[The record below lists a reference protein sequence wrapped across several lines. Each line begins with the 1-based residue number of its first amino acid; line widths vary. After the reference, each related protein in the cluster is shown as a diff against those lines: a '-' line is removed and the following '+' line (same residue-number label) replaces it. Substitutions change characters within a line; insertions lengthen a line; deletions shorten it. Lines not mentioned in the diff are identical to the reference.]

1 MMRAIQVLC
10 LAMSLILWG
19 GCSSITQQFSGKAKT
34 ASQGDRLTSGEMI
47 FDPNAQPFLMAA
59 EAKGNFIVFAI
70 TNQTDR
76 EYRVSPTHF
85 ALIVQGTRQLV
96 PYSPEV
102 AAIDVPSTLPPQG
115 TIQGRAIFYDFPA
128 PEGHRLVFKPG
139 NEATFAVI
147 QGAASSIRTLPP
159 TKTSQANPSR
169 SATNKSRSN

>member
-1 MMRAIQVLC
+1 MRAITIMI
-10 LAMSLILWG
+10 LAMSMILWG
-19 GCSSITQQFSGKAKT
+19 GCSSITQQFSRTAKT
-34 ASQGDRLTSGEMI
+34 AFQGDHSPSGEI
-47 FDPNAQPFLMAA
+47 LFDPNAQPFLMAA

-102 AAIDVPSTLPPQG
+102 AAIDVPSTLPPHG

-147 QGAASSIRTLPP
+147 QGAASPIRTIPPSKSSSTSPSRTP
-159 TKTSQANPSR
+159 TK
-169 SATNKSRSN
+169 KSRSE